1 MRKQKDGWMEEKKND
16 IDGSMDR
23 FKERQNQGK
32 TDHKKSITIIS
43 LNLKELFEYHRMRK
57 TE

>member
-1 MRKQKDGWMEEKKND
+1 MDGQVRQRKDGWMEERKND

-23 FKERQNQGK
+23 FKERQNQDK

-43 LNLKELFEYHRMRK
+43 LN
-57 TE
+57 